1 MMIKDYEVCFMD
13 VFWDKCKNLQ
23 KLNSIE
29 IFYTTDIYNDEYYI
43 SIEYRFHKIDFYIF
57 LQIIKMHKS
66 SVNNY
71 ILFNDNIEIENIEIE
86 KIELYNEYKLISKDI
101 SLYSNIN
108 YIPHLHKDSW
118 NNLNQSLMI
127 NTITGDPI

>member
-1 MMIKDYEVCFMD
+1 
-13 VFWDKCKNLQ
+13 
-23 KLNSIE
+23 LNSIE

-108 YIPHLHKDSW
+108 FIPHLQKDS
-118 NNLNQSLMI
+118 
-127 NTITGDPI
+127 